1 MNFFK
6 KIPRFIQINIAISLL
21 ISSLSCLI
29 IYKIIDYKIPKIAVV
44 DLSYLNNEFV
54 VNLSRHLL
62 ENKIDDKNVE
72 EAVRTHLDTLES
84 ILNDISQSKNNFIL
98 LQKQTV
104 ISPNI
109 EDITKQIEQVIF
121 NNIAA
126 KTSKKNIQNEK

>member
-121 NNIAA
+121 NNIIA
-126 KTSKKNIQNEK
+126 KTSKKNIENEK

>member
-1 MNFFK
+1 MNFFR

-121 NNIAA
+121 NNIVA

>member
-21 ISSLSCLI
+21 ISLLSCLI

-121 NNIAA
+121 NNIVA
-126 KTSKKNIQNEK
+126 KTSKKNIDNEK

>member
-121 NNIAA
+121 NNIVA
-126 KTSKKNIQNEK
+126 KTSKKNIDNEK

>member
-1 MNFFK
+1 
-6 KIPRFIQINIAISLL
+6 
-21 ISSLSCLI
+21 LSCLI

-121 NNIAA
+121 NNIVA
-126 KTSKKNIQNEK
+126 KTSKKNIDNEK

>member
-72 EAVRTHLDTLES
+72 QAVRTHLDTLES

-121 NNIAA
+121 NNIVA
-126 KTSKKNIQNEK
+126 KTSKKNIENEK

>member
-121 NNIAA
+121 NNIVA
-126 KTSKKNIQNEK
+126 KTSKKNIENEK

>member
-6 KIPRFIQINIAISLL
+6 KIPRFIQINIAISFL

-121 NNIAA
+121 NNIVA
-126 KTSKKNIQNEK
+126 KTSKKNIDNEK

>member
-72 EAVRTHLDTLES
+72 QAVRTHLDTLES

-121 NNIAA
+121 NNIVA

>member
-121 NNIAA
+121 NNIVA